1 MTQYVYGKNVIRQI
15 LSSDKKVY
23 EVIIADS
30 LKDKEIKRMLNE
42 RRIPVRLLPKK
53 KMDAFLRNDTH
64 QGIAAKIDDYR
75 TYRSEERRVGKECNV
90 P

>member
-15 LSSDKKVY
+15 LSSNKKVY

-42 RRIPVRLLPKK
+42 REKENGCV
-53 KMDAFLRNDTH
+53 F
-64 QGIAAKIDDYR
+64 AK
-75 TYRSEERRVGKECNV
+75 
-90 P
+90 